1 MSPAAESAESQWLTQ
16 LAAMREAIAG
26 LKLDQPNGSVQE
38 YGHDLL
44 VEDDDLSGD
53 SGNDDIWDVFSEDEG
68 YEYSSDSLDGEDEA
82 LPEEETF
89 GGKHGQ
95 DWLRSKCVA
104 FTSEKSGLDA
114 SELHEQLLGLL
125 ASDMRGMLMLMV

>member
-44 VEDDDLSGD
+44 VEDDDLTGD